1 MEEFMSFG
9 ESGGHWYR
17 APKGEPFYTIND
29 RNVTLRDA
37 RKIGAVPSVTTVL
50 AVVDKPALVNWKC
63 EQAVIAALTMPR
75 GNDSESEYV
84 KRILKDSMQQALDAA
99 NKGTEIHDAC
109 EQLVKTG
116 SCPDQYRAHA
126 DAAVAELYRLFPGVA
141 DWVAEQSFAHPL
153 GFGGKVDLHSP
164 STGIVVDYK
173 TKSSDFTDGKK
184 IAFDQHWQ
192 LAAYQVGL
200 GLAAEDNVAVA
211 IELDRSVIDGM
222 SPTIE
227 AVTSGR
233 WKPSSNCRKFNQ
245 CANIF
250 VSRTH
255 PGKVASHVW
264 SADDIAAGWRV
275 FAAALELWREL
286 KNYDPRF

>member
-1 MEEFMSFG
+1 MSFG

-17 APKGEPFYTIND
+17 APTGEPFYTIND

-50 AVVDKPALVNWKC
+50 SVVEKPALTNWKC

-75 GNDSESEYV
+75 GEDSESEYV
-84 KRILKDSMQQALDAA
+84 KRILKDSMQQAFDAA
-99 NKGTEIHDAC
+99 STGTDIHDAC

-116 SCPDQYRAHA
+116 SCPDQYRVHA
-126 DAAVAELYRLFPGVA
+126 DAAVAELYRLFPGVT
-141 DWVAEQSFAHPL
+141 DWVAEQSFPHPL

-173 TKSSDFTDGKK
+173 TKPGPLDDGKRLS
-184 IAFDQHWQ
+184 FDQHWQ

-200 GLAAEDNVAVA
+200 GLSSPNDT
-211 IELDRSVIDGM
+211 DSV
-222 SPTIE
+222 
-227 AVTSGR
+227 SGVVHMR
-233 WKPSSNCRKFNQ
+233 TPDSYVQ

-264 SADDIAAGWRV
+264 SADDIAAGWAV
-275 FAAALELWREL
+275 FEAALVLWKRL
-286 KNYDPRF
+286 RGYDGSF

>member
-1 MEEFMSFG
+1 MEACAMSFG
-9 ESGGHWYR
+9 ESGGHWYL
-17 APKGEPFYTIND
+17 KTGEPYYTIGD
-29 RNVTLRDA
+29 RGVTLRDA

-50 AVVDKPALVNWKC
+50 SVVDKPALTNWKC

-75 GNDSESEYV
+75 GDDSEAEYV
-84 KRILKDSMQQALDAA
+84 KRILKDSMQQAFDAA
-99 NKGTEIHDAC
+99 NTGSEIHDAC

-116 SCPDQYRAHA
+116 SCPDQYRVHA
-126 DAAVAELYRLFPGVA
+126 DAAVAELHRLFPDVT
-141 DWVAEQSFAHPL
+141 DWVAEQSFSHPM
-153 GFGGKVDLHSP
+153 GFGGKVDVHSP

-184 IAFDQHWQ
+184 NAFDQHIQ

-200 GLAAEDNVAVA
+200 WLADGADNAPF
-211 IELDRSVIDGM
+211 I
-222 SPTIE
+222 
-227 AVTSGR
+227 
-233 WKPSSNCRKFNQ
+233 Q

-264 SADDIAAGWRV
+264 SADDIARGWRT
-275 FAAALELWREL
+275 FECALALWKVL
-286 KNYDPRF
+286 KQYDGAF